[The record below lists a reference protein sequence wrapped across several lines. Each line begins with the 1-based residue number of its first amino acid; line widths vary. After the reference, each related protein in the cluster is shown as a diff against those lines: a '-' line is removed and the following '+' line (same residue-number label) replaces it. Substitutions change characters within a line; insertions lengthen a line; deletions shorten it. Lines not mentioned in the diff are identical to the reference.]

1 MFDRFVVAADG
12 SDTAR
17 AAARISFDLA
27 AAFDAPVDLLNVL
40 ERSLLDALRSDTDR
54 EKLRGERVDFL
65 EDLAAEARERDLR
78 ATTTV
83 LDGNP
88 AARIADYADSRPGA
102 VVVLGRQGRSSVSR
116 QLLGGV
122 TEGVIGA
129 GTAPVLVV
137 PGPRESAPSNGGPVL
152 VPTDGSENA
161 RNAYPHA
168 ATLAAELDASI
179 HLLSV
184 LDVQRV
190 GGVFDAGGLDRS
202 VIDRF
207 EADLRETLEAG
218 RATLTERGPWTTIDT
233 ELRRTDEFEGISGQI
248 RSAAQSVDAGW
259 IVMGSHG
266 RTNVKRQLVGSVTET
281 LLRDVDVPV
290 VVVPRGLAQSSA
302 G

>member
-1 MFDRFVVAADG
+1 MFDRFVVAVDG

-17 AAARISFDLA
+17 AAARTSFDLA
-27 AAFDAPVDLLNVL
+27 AAFDAPVDLVNVL
-40 ERSLLDALRSDTDR
+40 ERSLLDALRSAGDR
-54 EKLRGERVDFL
+54 EKLRDERLDLL
-65 EDLAAEARERDLR
+65 EELAAEARERDR
-78 ATTTV
+78 SPRTTV

-88 AARIADYADSRPGA
+88 ATRIAEYAESRPGA

-122 TEGVIGA
+122 TEAVIGA

-137 PGPRESAPSNGGPVL
+137 PETRESAPSDGGPVL

-161 RNAYPHA
+161 TNAYPHA

-184 LDVQRV
+184 LDLQRV
-190 GGVFDAGGLDRS
+190 GGVFDAGGLDQS

-207 EADLRETLEAG
+207 EGDLREILEAG
-218 RATLTERGPWTTIDT
+218 RTTLTERGPWTTIDT

-248 RSAAQSVDAGW
+248 RDAAQSVEADW

-266 RTNVKRQLVGSVTET
+266 RGNVKRQLVGSVTET

-290 VVVPRGLAQSSA
+290 LVVPRGLDQSSA